1 VLWRWLNWKWVAYLG
16 AISYS
21 IYLYQQIVPGPVMRA
36 LDGQPALLQLAV
48 SCTVILMLASASYWL
63 VERPFLRMK
72 ARFETRRPGKVARE
86 ARTAENAD
94 PLISKAL

>member
-1 VLWRWLNWKWVAYLG
+1 MAYLG

-36 LDGQPALLQLAV
+36 LDGQPVLLQLAV

-72 ARFETRRPGKVARE
+72 ARFETRRPDKVARDA
-86 ARTAENAD
+86 ARTPENAD